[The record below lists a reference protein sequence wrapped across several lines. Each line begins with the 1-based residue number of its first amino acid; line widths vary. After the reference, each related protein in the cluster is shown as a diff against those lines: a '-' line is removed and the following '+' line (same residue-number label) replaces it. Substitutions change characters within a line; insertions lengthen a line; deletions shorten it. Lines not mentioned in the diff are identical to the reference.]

1 MFPVGT
7 VLRYYPVPSAN
18 PCPIMDWNH
27 YTAIVTENGVYQLK
41 CDYAAGHKELYKTV
55 ESWLLFLSSRVRNIR
70 LTVENLN
77 VTLPVEKNTTSN
89 ISNNKSTTSNQ
100 DLTSTTKLKWNVPN
114 QRTHPQNMWPRHI
127 HTIIKECN
135 PALLQRTDIHAAY
148 QHLMEGLLLYAPRIM
163 RSYEPYKDDKYKKGI
178 HIQVIEEL
186 ISESISTHN
195 AVTRQEFQVAAT
207 DIMARYS
214 VLYELIKHE
223 VVPYM
228 ERKSREVKVEKE
240 KKSHSQNLQRCI
252 NAHTRL
258 TQQHAAAQAELE
270 LKFKEKERRLQRLI
284 SEYQA
289 KLDALQSS

>member
-7 VLRYYPVPSAN
+7 VLRYYPAPSAN

-27 YTAIVTENGVYQLK
+27 YTAIVTEHGVYQLK
-41 CDYAAGHKELYKTV
+41 CDYVGGHKEMYDTV
-55 ESWLLFLSSRVRNIR
+55 ELWLRYLSSRVRNIR

-77 VTLPVEKNTTSN
+77 VTLPVPS
-89 ISNNKSTTSNQ
+89 NKSNTSNQ
-100 DLTSTTKLKWNVPN
+100 DLTSTTKLRWNVPN
-114 QRTHPQNMWPRHI
+114 RRTHPQNMWPRHI

-135 PALLQRTDIHAAY
+135 PALLQRTDIHEAY

-163 RSYEPYKDDKYKKGI
+163 RSYEPYKDNKYNRGI

-186 ISESISTHN
+186 IGESISTHN
-195 AVTRQEFQVAAT
+195 GVTRQEFKAAAT

-228 ERKSREVKVEKE
+228 ERKNRELVMAKDTKHYTDKLKRAIE
-240 KKSHSQNLQRCI
+240 SHTKLN
-252 NAHTRL
+252 
-258 TQQHAAAQAELE
+258 QQYITEQVELE
-270 LKFKEKERRLQRLI
+270 RKYKAKERDLQRLI
-284 SEYQA
+284 SEYQQ
-289 KLDALQSS
+289 KIDAIKSS